1 MIPHNAAI
9 QKGIE
14 LKVHDSLVV
23 NIDKWHDCWL
33 LGLFEDQA
41 DPMRLQYGPEIVL
54 LIIIPQGACGV
65 VAVYPYVKLVRVDLI
80 ILHC

>member
-1 MIPHNAAI
+1 MRAGRGEKSYNNTHNDAI

-41 DPMRLQYGPEIVL
+41 DPMRLSRDLRLGRMWRS
-54 LIIIPQGACGV
+54 GGV
-65 VAVYPYVKLVRVDLI
+65 SVYEMVRVDLI
-80 ILHC
+80 I

>member
-1 MIPHNAAI
+1 MIPHNDAI

-33 LGLFEDQA
+33 WDLFEDQA
-41 DPMRLQYGPEIVL
+41 DPMRLQ
-54 LIIIPQGACGV
+54 
-65 VAVYPYVKLVRVDLI
+65 
-80 ILHC
+80 

>member
-1 MIPHNAAI
+1 MIPHNDAI

-23 NIDKWHDCWL
+23 NIDKWHYCWL

-41 DPMRLQYGPEIVL
+41 DPMRLQCGPEIR
-54 LIIIPQGACGV
+54 AH
-65 VAVYPYVKLVRVDLI
+65 VA
-80 ILHC
+80 